1 MKPAIL
7 SVVLVLVFAAAPG
20 VPQDVAQSLELNREV
35 IDKQKRVIVAGSLP
49 LSDEEAD
56 AFWPLFDAFQ
66 KELKK
71 IDQRSDGLIAEYAT
85 EYTTLAGSRASEM
98 IDEALQ
104 IEEDRVK
111 LKRRW
116 LKRMEPVLPPRLL
129 ARYFQL
135 ESKFQAVVAADL
147 ARQIPLLP

>member
-7 SVVLVLVFAAAPG
+7 SVVLALIAAPAA
-20 VPQDVAQSLELNREV
+20 PQDVAQSLELSREV
-35 IDKQKRVIVAGSLP
+35 VDSQKRVIVAGSLP

-56 AFWPLFDAFQ
+56 AFWPLFDEFQ

-71 IDQRSDGLIAEYAT
+71 IDRRSDRLISGYSAEYAT
-85 EYTTLAGSRASEM
+85 LAGARARGM
-98 IDEALQ
+98 IDEALS
-104 IEEDRVK
+104 IEEDRVQ

-116 LKRMEPVLPPRLL
+116 LKRMEPVLPPRML

-135 ESKFQAVVAADL
+135 ENKFQAVVAADL
-147 ARQIPLLP
+147 ARQIPLVP

>member
-7 SVVLVLVFAAAPG
+7 SIIFALVAAPA
-20 VPQDVAQSLELNREV
+20 VPQDVAQSLELSREV
-35 IDKQKRVIVAGSLP
+35 VDTQKRIIVAGSLP

-66 KELKK
+66 EELKK
-71 IDQRSDGLIAEYAT
+71 IDRRSDRLIAEYAA
-85 EYTTLAGSRASEM
+85 EYATLAGARARRM
-98 IDEALQ
+98 IDEALS

-111 LKRRW
+111 LKRSW
-116 LKRMEPVLPPRLL
+116 IKRMEPALPPRML

-135 ESKFQAVVAADL
+135 ENKFQAIVAADL
-147 ARQIPLLP
+147 ARQIPLVP

>member
-1 MKPAIL
+1 MATKKKRKSKKQAFL
-7 SVVLVLVFAAAPG
+7 DECVTVGDLV
-20 VPQDVAQSLELNREV
+20 
-35 IDKQKRVIVAGSLP
+35 
-49 LSDEEAD
+49 
-56 AFWPLFDAFQ
+56 

-71 IDQRSDGLIAEYAT
+71 IDRRSDRLIAEYTA
-85 EYTTLAGSRASEM
+85 EYATLAGARARTM
-98 IDEALQ
+98 IDEALR

-135 ESKFQAVVAADL
+135 ENKFQAVVAADL
-147 ARQIPLLP
+147 ARQIPLVP

>member
-7 SVVLVLVFAAAPG
+7 SVVLVLAAAPA
-20 VPQDVAQSLELNREV
+20 VPQDVAQSLELSREAV
-35 IDKQKRVIVAGSLP
+35 DKQKRTIVAGSLP

-71 IDQRSDGLIAEYAT
+71 NDRRSDRLIAEYSA
-85 EYTTLAGSRASEM
+85 EYATLAGSRARAM
-98 IDEALQ
+98 IDEALR

-135 ESKFQAVVAADL
+135 ENKFQAVVAADL
-147 ARQIPLLP
+147 ARQIPLFP

>member
-1 MKPAIL
+1 
-7 SVVLVLVFAAAPG
+7 
-20 VPQDVAQSLELNREV
+20 
-35 IDKQKRVIVAGSLP
+35 
-49 LSDEEAD
+49 
-56 AFWPLFDAFQ
+56 
-66 KELKK
+66 
-71 IDQRSDGLIAEYAT
+71 
-85 EYTTLAGSRASEM
+85 M
-98 IDEALQ
+98 IDEALR

-147 ARQIPLLP
+147 ARQIPLVP